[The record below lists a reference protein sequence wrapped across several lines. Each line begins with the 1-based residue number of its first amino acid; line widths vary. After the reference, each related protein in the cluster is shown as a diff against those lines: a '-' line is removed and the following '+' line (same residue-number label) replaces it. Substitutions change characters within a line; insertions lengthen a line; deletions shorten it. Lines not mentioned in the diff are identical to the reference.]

1 MRCTKLNQIPA
12 SPWKISDQTFAPV
25 FHLLEV
31 NLFDPSAAVQIQQP
45 RRMLQH
51 RPLLLWGKVAKRNF
65 CCLGKGRQN
74 DTDLKIA
81 TTGHLLRLL
90 RSTRQGLKQRFGCFC
105 SHIYF
110 VGAVTLGKVQFRP
123 VQVAVGLLTKFESEP
138 PKLRVPF
145 PVTAQ
150 RKGDYQCHSARQR
163 RPSVQVSAAPAKRGI
178 GTPEGSADLNWTH
191 QDFETK

>member
-1 MRCTKLNQIPA
+1 MSQCCNWGTVTSVSLALKPPFVLLWRNILISFCLRNGGKPMRCTKLNQIPA

-105 SHIYF
+105 SHI
-110 VGAVTLGKVQFRP
+110 
-123 VQVAVGLLTKFESEP
+123 
-138 PKLRVPF
+138 
-145 PVTAQ
+145 
-150 RKGDYQCHSARQR
+150 
-163 RPSVQVSAAPAKRGI
+163 
-178 GTPEGSADLNWTH
+178 
-191 QDFETK
+191 